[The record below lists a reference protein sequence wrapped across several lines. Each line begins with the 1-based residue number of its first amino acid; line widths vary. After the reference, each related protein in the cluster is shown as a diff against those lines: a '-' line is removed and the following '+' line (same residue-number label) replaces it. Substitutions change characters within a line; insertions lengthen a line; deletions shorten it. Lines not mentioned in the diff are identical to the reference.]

1 MKLLAVA
8 LFWGLGFSALAD
20 GFPTRVD
27 ISYSI
32 RSGAMEGEAN
42 DTLEIRQENGTR
54 SYAISSAVRATGLL
68 ALVQSGNILRDSVGT
83 VTEQGLQPGR
93 FSDQRRDKLPRIA
106 IFDWEKNLL
115 TINNRGNEQQK
126 PLPAGTQDRLS
137 MLYSFAFF
145 PSPPDGVIDMH
156 ETDGRTLKRVRYSV
170 DKETLDTPIGKLE
183 TIVLTKQLEM
193 DDKLYRKIW
202 LAPAYYMLPVRIVAT
217 ESDLLLDQMVTK
229 ISYAD
234 AGALRLE
241 LELLH

>member
-83 VTEQGLQPGR
+83 ITEQGLQPGR

-126 PLPAGTQDRLS
+126 ALPAGAQDRLS
-137 MLYSFAFF
+137 MLYSFAFS
-145 PSPPDGVIDMH
+145 PPPDGVVDLH
-156 ETDGRTLKRVRYSV
+156 ETDGRSLKLVRYTV
-170 DKETLDTPIGKLE
+170 DKETLDTPIGKLD
-183 TIVLTKQLEM
+183 TIVLTKQLEE
-193 DDKLYRKIW
+193 DDKLERKIW
-202 LAPAYYMLPVRIVAT
+202 LAPAYYMLPVRILAT
-217 ESDLLLDQMVTK
+217 ESGLLLDQMVTK

-234 AGALRLE
+234 ASALRLE

>member
-8 LFWGLGFSALAD
+8 LFCGLSFSALAD
-20 GFPTRVD
+20 DFPTRID

-54 SYAISSAVRATGLL
+54 SYAISSAIRATGLL
-68 ALVQSGNILRDSVGT
+68 ALVQSGNILRDSVGA

-115 TINNRGNEQQK
+115 TINNRGKEQRT

-137 MLYSFAFF
+137 MLYHFAF
-145 PSPPDGVIDMH
+145 SPPPGSVVDLH
-156 ETDGRTLKRVRYSV
+156 ETDGRSLKLVRYAV
-170 DKETLDTPIGKLE
+170 DKETLDTPLGKLE
-183 TIVLTKQLEM
+183 TIVLTKQLEG
-193 DDKLYRKIW
+193 DDKLERKIW
-202 LAPAYYMLPVRIVAT
+202 FAPAYYMLPVRIVAT
-217 ESDLLLDQMVTK
+217 ESGLLLDQTVTK

-234 AGALRLE
+234 ASALRLE
-241 LELLH
+241 LELLP

>member
-8 LFWGLGFSALAD
+8 LIWGLSFSTLAD
-20 GFPTRVD
+20 DLPTRVD

-32 RSGAMEGEAN
+32 RSGALEGEAN

-54 SYAISSAVRATGLL
+54 NYAISSAVRAIGLL
-68 ALVQSGNILRDSVGT
+68 ALVQSGNILRDSVGSI
-83 VTEQGLQPGR
+83 TEQGLLPGR

-137 MLYSFAFF
+137 LLYSFAFS
-145 PSPPDGVIDMH
+145 PPPDGAVDVH
-156 ETDGRTLKRVRYSV
+156 ETDGRSLKLVRYVV
-170 DKETLDTPIGKLE
+170 DKETLDTPLGKLD
-183 TIVLTKQLEM
+183 TIVLTKQLEE
-193 DDKLYRKIW
+193 DDKLERKIW
-202 LAPAYYMLPVRIVAT
+202 LAPAYYMLPVRILAT
-217 ESDLLLDQMVTK
+217 ESGLLLDQMVTK

-234 AGALRLE
+234 ASALRLE
-241 LELLH
+241 LELLP

>member
-83 VTEQGLQPGR
+83 ITEQGLQPGR

-126 PLPAGTQDRLS
+126 ALPAGAQDRLS
-137 MLYSFAFF
+137 MLYSFAF
-145 PSPPDGVIDMH
+145 SPPPNGVVDLH
-156 ETDGRTLKRVRYSV
+156 ETDGRSLKLVRYTV
-170 DKETLDTPIGKLE
+170 DKETLDTPIGKLD
-183 TIVLTKQLEM
+183 TIVLTKQLEE
-193 DDKLYRKIW
+193 DDKLERKIW
-202 LAPAYYMLPVRIVAT
+202 LAPAYYMLPVRILAT
-217 ESDLLLDQMVTK
+217 ESGLLLDQMVTK

-234 AGALRLE
+234 ASALRLE

>member
-8 LFWGLGFSALAD
+8 LFWGLSFSALAD

-42 DTLEIRQENGTR
+42 ETLEIRQENGTS
-54 SYAISSAVRATGLL
+54 SYSISSAIRATGLL

-106 IFDWEKNLL
+106 IFDWEKKLL

-126 PLPAGTQDRLS
+126 TLPAGSQDRLS
-137 MLYSFAFF
+137 ILYNFAF
-145 PSPPDGVIDMH
+145 SPPPNGVVDLY
-156 ETDGRTLKRVRYSV
+156 ETDGRSLKLVRYAV

-183 TIVLTKQLEM
+183 TIVLTKQLEE
-193 DDKLYRKIW
+193 DDKLDRKIW

-217 ESDLLLDQMVTK
+217 ESGLLLDQMVTK

-234 AGALRLE
+234 ASALRLE

>member
-1 MKLLAVA
+1 MKLLVVA
-8 LFWGLGFSALAD
+8 LFLGLSFSALAD

-42 DTLEIRQENGTR
+42 DTLEIRQENGMR
-54 SYAISSAVRATGLL
+54 NYAISSAVRAIGLL
-68 ALVQSGNILRDSVGT
+68 ALVQSGNILRDSVGII
-83 VTEQGLQPGR
+83 TEQGLLPGR
-93 FSDQRRDKLPRIA
+93 FSDQRRDKLPRVA
-106 IFDWEKNLL
+106 IFDWENNLL

-137 MLYSFAFF
+137 LLYSFAFS
-145 PSPPDGVIDMH
+145 PPPDGAMDIH
-156 ETDGRTLKRVRYSV
+156 ETDGRSLKLVRYVV
-170 DKETLDTPIGKLE
+170 DKETLDTPLGKLD
-183 TIVLTKQLEM
+183 TIVLTKQLEA

-202 LAPAYYMLPVRIVAT
+202 LAPAYHMLPVRILAT

-234 AGALRLE
+234 ASALRLE
-241 LELLH
+241 LELLP